1 MCAVFSALALCVCVV
16 VEHNVCVCVYV
27 YSVVMDVKF
36 RECVTILCCCIRCLC
51 VIMEGVYCTLS
62 YLNYDYF

>member
-1 MCAVFSALALCVCVV
+1 MYVC
-16 VEHNVCVCVYV
+16 V